1 MAILVG
7 YVPSAQGTQTLSAGA
22 AEARRR
28 KEGLSIVLSR
38 TCSPGWAAD
47 DDDDVRQLLSDES
60 LDARVHLR
68 DETSIGD
75 SVLAQADEE
84 AASMIVIGFRRRPP
98 LGKMILGASAQ
109 RVLVEANCPVLAIHT
124 GG

>member
-38 TCSPGWAAD
+38 TCSPEWAAD
-47 DDDDVRQLLSDES
+47 DDDDVRRLLSDDA
-60 LDARVHLR
+60 LDARVHVR